1 MDKKEIIA
9 IIKNGGATLDKHGE
23 AVSFNRGYQVSKKDC
38 FILSVKN
45 VDKITEAV
53 NEILRRIAHEE
64 GIYCGLWVDNG
75 KIYADISEL
84 IKSEKKAVK
93 IGKARKQIS
102 VYDWKNAACLYL

>member
-1 MDKKEIIA
+1 MNKNEIA
-9 IIKNGGATLDKHGE
+9 EIIKNGGATLDKHGE
-23 AVSFNRGYQVSKKDC
+23 AVAFNRGYQVSKKDC

-64 GIYCGLWVDNG
+64 GVYCGLWVDGG

-102 VYDWKNAACLYL
+102 VYDWEKAACLYL

>member
-1 MDKKEIIA
+1 MTKNEILA
-9 IIKNGGATLDKHGE
+9 IIKNGGATLDKNGE
-23 AVSFNRGYQVSKKDC
+23 AVSFKRGYQVSKKDC

-45 VDKITEAV
+45 VDKITKAV

-75 KIYADISEL
+75 KIYADISER

-102 VYDWKNAACLYL
+102 VYDWEKSACLYL

>member
-1 MDKKEIIA
+1 MEKSEIVA

-23 AVSFNRGYQVSKKDC
+23 AITFNRGYQVSKKDC

-64 GIYCGLWVDNG
+64 GSYCGLWVDNG